1 MSTYLLDPTPS
12 NTLSTACSV
21 RMESVIQVDCT
32 RYTRHEFYSPLDH
45 FAVHHEHSSAS
56 LTATPDWRLQLL
68 SHRPLGG
75 IEMVQSQAN
84 WTQLSWL
91 QSAVHYQNRTVDWIV
106 RCRDIPGSTPDK
118 LLHNIEKQSFFYNWT
133 ETVCVFWSVFLHLLY
148 LLPCFLPFGQWNL
161 RPTPLGRLQ
170 LHVFVSLVSNW

>member
-56 LTATPDWRLQLL
+56 LTATSD
-68 SHRPLGG
+68 
-75 IEMVQSQAN
+75 
-84 WTQLSWL
+84 
-91 QSAVHYQNRTVDWIV
+91 
-106 RCRDIPGSTPDK
+106 
-118 LLHNIEKQSFFYNWT
+118 
-133 ETVCVFWSVFLHLLY
+133 
-148 LLPCFLPFGQWNL
+148 
-161 RPTPLGRLQ
+161 
-170 LHVFVSLVSNW
+170 